1 MAQRLWISGVVE
13 AGAEPQNKHYRHPS
27 RRTAIIMADVDLRTA
42 VVSTVVV
49 NIVASGMDWPSC
61 CSIVELQAGAV
72 EERWEAR

>member
-1 MAQRLWISGVVE
+1 
-13 AGAEPQNKHYRHPS
+13 
-27 RRTAIIMADVDLRTA
+27 MADVDLRTA

-72 EERWEAR
+72 EER